1 MSVSRRAG
9 SSRKRSAAPYA
20 VILFDEI
27 EKAHMDVFNM
37 LLQIMEE
44 GKLTDS
50 FGRHIDFRNTIVI
63 MTSNIGANI
72 IKNQSTLGFK
82 RTSQDRSYEDMKKEL
97 LEEVEKH
104 FRPEFLNRLDE
115 VIVFQSLY
123 REDLSRIIDIE
134 VKHVQ
139 ERLRGMGLQV
149 QLSDE
154 AKEFLI
160 EKGYNPEFGA
170 RPLRRAI
177 EQFVEDPLAEEM
189 LRGAYQGKKSLRITI
204 RDGHLYFESLEA
216 AEDLEVEGAGVGGS
230 DPAQKGSLLKKPK
243 K

>member
-1 MSVSRRAG
+1 
-9 SSRKRSAAPYA
+9 

-50 FGRHIDFRNTIVI
+50 FGRHIDFRNTVLI
-63 MTSNIGANI
+63 MTSNIGATI
-72 IKNQSTLGFK
+72 IKNQASLGFK
-82 RTSQDRSYEDMKKEL
+82 RTSADRSYEDMKREL
-97 LEEVEKH
+97 LDEVEKH

-115 VIVFQSLY
+115 VIVFHSLT
-123 REDLSRIIDIE
+123 REDLRKIIDIE

-139 ERLRGMGLQV
+139 ERLSGMGLEV
-149 QLSDE
+149 SLSNE
-154 AKEFLI
+154 ARDFLI

-170 RPLRRAI
+170 RPLRRSI

-189 LRGAYQGKKSLRITI
+189 LRGAYEGKKTLEIGV
-204 RDGHLYFESLEA
+204 RDGHLYFDIVEDPPEA
-216 AEDLEVEGAGVGGS
+216 EPAGAGVGAGDAS
-230 DPAQKGSLLKKPK
+230 KAPARKPPK